1 MLRRSAL
8 ALLAVASAGPA
19 FAQTYPTKPINL
31 IVPFSAGGP
40 TDLMARIVGERM
52 AKELGQQIII
62 DNVTGAAGSI
72 AMGKLAHAAPDGYT
86 IGIGHLG
93 TNVVNGL
100 IYKNLNYDLL
110 DDLVPIAL
118 LPSNPL
124 LVVTSNQVPAKDLK
138 ELVAYLKANA
148 DKISGGTA
156 GMGSGSHIGALA
168 FFAVT
173 GTNYQLVPYRG
184 TGPAVQ
190 DLIANQIQ
198 IMIDQSSNSLPH
210 VRAGKLKVYAVAAK
224 ERTAAAPDIPT
235 TAEAGFPG
243 IEVAIWHGLWAPKGT
258 PTEII
263 AKLNVAAVA
272 ALKDPEIR
280 RKLEDLGQDIPTP
293 EQMQPA
299 AFDAYQRAEFAKW
312 KPIIEKANVKVEK
325 ASPVTRGRCPKGG
338 GVML

>member
-1 MLRRSAL
+1 MLRRSVI
-8 ALLAVASAGPA
+8 ALLAVGLTSPA
-19 FAQTYPTKPINL
+19 FAEAYPTKPITM
-31 IVPFSAGGP
+31 IVPFAAGGP

-52 AKELGQQIII
+52 SKELGQQIII
-62 DNVTGAAGSI
+62 DNVTGAAGTI
-72 AMGKLAHAAPDGYT
+72 AMGKLAHATPDGYT

-93 TNVVNGL
+93 TNVVNGI
-100 IYKNLNYDLL
+100 IYKNLNYNLL
-110 DDLVPIAL
+110 DDLVPIAR

-124 LVVTSNQVPAKDLK
+124 LVVTSNQVPGKDLQ

-156 GMGSGSHIGALA
+156 GMGSGSHIGVLA
-168 FFAVT
+168 FHAAT

-210 VRAGKLKVYAVAAK
+210 VRAGKLKAYAVTAK
-224 ERTAAAPDIPT
+224 ERSAAAPDIPT

-263 AKLNVAAVA
+263 GKLNAAAVA

-312 KPIIEKANVKVEK
+312 KPIIDKASVKVE
-325 ASPVTRGRCPKGG
+325 
-338 GVML
+338 

>member
-1 MLRRSAL
+1 MLRRVAL
-8 ALLAVASAGPA
+8 ALLAVAAAGPA
-19 FAQTYPTKPINL
+19 FAQAYPNKPINL
-31 IVPFSAGGP
+31 IVPFAAGGP

-52 AKELGQQIII
+52 AKELGQQFII

-72 AMGKLAHAAPDGYT
+72 AMGKLARSTPDGYT

-93 TNVVNGL
+93 TNVVNGA
-100 IYKNLNYDLL
+100 IYKNLNYDLIN
-110 DDLVPIAL
+110 DLAPIAL

-124 LVVTSNQVPAKDLK
+124 LVVTSKQVPAKDLQ

-156 GMGSGSHIGALA
+156 GMGSGSHIGVLA
-168 FFAVT
+168 FFAAT

-198 IMIDQSSNSLPH
+198 IMMDQSSNSLPH
-210 VRAGKLKVYAVAAK
+210 VRAGKLKAYAVTAK
-224 ERTAAAPDIPT
+224 QRTSAAPEIPT

-243 IEVAIWHGLWAPKGT
+243 IEVAIWHGLWAPRGT
-258 PTEII
+258 PKDII
-263 AKLNVAAVA
+263 DKLNAAA
-272 ALKDPEIR
+272 IKALQDPEIR

-293 EQMQPA
+293 EQMKSD
-299 AFDAYQRAEFAKW
+299 AFGAYQKAEFAKW
-312 KPIIEKANVKVEK
+312 KPIIDKAGIKIE
-325 ASPVTRGRCPKGG
+325 
-338 GVML
+338 

>member
-1 MLRRSAL
+1 MLRRTALTVLAAL
-8 ALLAVASAGPA
+8 AASPALAQP
-19 FAQTYPTKPINL
+19 YPNKPINL

-40 TDLMARIVGERM
+40 TDVMARIVGERM
-52 AKELGQQIII
+52 SKELGQQLVI

-72 AMGKLAHAAPDGYT
+72 AMGKLARSAPDGYT

-93 TNVVNGL
+93 TNVVNGA
-100 IYKNLNYDLL
+100 IYKNLNYDLIE
-110 DDLVPIAL
+110 DLAPIAL

-138 ELVAYLKANA
+138 ELVAYLNANA
-148 DKISGGTA
+148 DKVSGGTA

-168 FFAVT
+168 FFEVT
-173 GTNYQLVPYRG
+173 GTKYQLVPYRG

-210 VRAGKLKVYAVAAK
+210 IRAGKLKVYAVAAK
-224 ERTAAAPDIPT
+224 QRTAAAPDIPT

-243 IEVAIWHGLWAPKGT
+243 IEVTIWHGLWAPKGT
-258 PTEII
+258 PREVIDR
-263 AKLNVAAVA
+263 LNAAAVA
-272 ALKDPEIR
+272 TLKDPEVR

-293 EQMQPA
+293 AQMQPA
-299 AFDAYQRAEFAKW
+299 AFGAFQRAEFAKW
-312 KPIIEKANVKVEK
+312 KAIIDKAGVKVE
-325 ASPVTRGRCPKGG
+325 
-338 GVML
+338 

>member
-8 ALLAVASAGPA
+8 ALLATALAGPA
-19 FAQTYPTKPINL
+19 SAQAYPTKPMTL
-31 IVPFSAGGP
+31 IVPFAAGGP
-40 TDLMARIVGERM
+40 TDLMARIMGERM
-52 AKELGQQIII
+52 SKELGQQIII
-62 DNVTGAAGSI
+62 DNITGAAGTI
-72 AMGKLAHAAPDGYT
+72 AMGKLAHATPDGYT

-198 IMIDQSSNSLPH
+198 IMIDQSSNSLLH

-243 IEVAIWHGLWAPKGT
+243 IEVAIWHGLWAPKGM
-258 PTEII
+258 PAEII
-263 AKLNVAAVA
+263 AKLNAAAVA
-272 ALKDPEIR
+272 ALKDPEMR

-312 KPIIEKANVKVEK
+312 KPIIEKANVKVE
-325 ASPVTRGRCPKGG
+325 
-338 GVML
+338 

>member
-1 MLRRSAL
+1 MRRVAL
-8 ALLAVASAGPA
+8 ALLVVAAAGPA
-19 FAQTYPTKPINL
+19 FGQAYPNKPINL
-31 IVPFSAGGP
+31 IVPFAAGGP

-52 AKELGQQIII
+52 GKELGQQFII

-72 AMGKLAHAAPDGYT
+72 AMGKLARSTPDGYT

-93 TNVVNGL
+93 TNVVNGA
-100 IYKNLNYDLL
+100 IYKNLNYDLIN
-110 DDLVPIAL
+110 DLEPIAL

-198 IMIDQSSNSLPH
+198 VMIDQSSNSLPH
-210 VRAGKLKVYAVAAK
+210 VRAGKLKVYAVTARQ
-224 ERTAAAPDIPT
+224 RTAAAPDIPT

-258 PTEII
+258 SKDIVE
-263 AKLNVAAVA
+263 KLNAAA
-272 ALKDPEIR
+272 IKALQDPEIR

-293 EQMQPA
+293 EQMKSD
-299 AFDAYQRAEFAKW
+299 AFGTYQKAEFAKW
-312 KPIIEKANVKVEK
+312 KPIIDKAGVKVE
-325 ASPVTRGRCPKGG
+325 
-338 GVML
+338 

>member
-1 MLRRSAL
+1 MLRRVAL
-8 ALLAVASAGPA
+8 ALLAVAAAGPA
-19 FAQTYPTKPINL
+19 FGQAYPTKPINL
-31 IVPFSAGGP
+31 IVPFAAGGP
-40 TDLMARIVGERM
+40 TDVMARIVGERM
-52 AKELGQQIII
+52 AKELGQQFVI

-72 AMGKLAHAAPDGYT
+72 AMGKLARSAPDGYT

-93 TNVVNGL
+93 TNVVNGA
-100 IYKNLNYDLL
+100 IYKNLNYDLIN
-110 DDLVPIAL
+110 DLAPVAL

-168 FFAVT
+168 FFTVT
-173 GTNYQLVPYRG
+173 GANYQLVPYRG

-198 IMIDQSSNSLPH
+198 VMIDQSSNSLPH
-210 VRAGKLKVYAVAAK
+210 IRAGKIKVYAVTAK
-224 ERTAAAPDIPT
+224 QRTAAAPDIQT

-258 PTEII
+258 PKEVIDALYGAAKKASEKYQSEI
-263 AKLNVAAVA
+263 AASLDTLGAQPNVMGPKEYAEYI
-272 ALKDPEIR
+272 K
-280 RKLEDLGQDIPTP
+280 GQKAI
-293 EQMQPA
+293 
-299 AFDAYQRAEFAKW
+299 FAKG
-312 KPIIEKANVKVEK
+312 VKLVE
-325 ASPVTRGRCPKGG
+325 
-338 GVML
+338 

>member
-1 MLRRSAL
+1 MLRRVAL
-8 ALLAVASAGPA
+8 GLLAAAAAGPA
-19 FAQTYPTKPINL
+19 FGQAYPNKPINL
-31 IVPFSAGGP
+31 IVPFAAGGP
-40 TDLMARIVGERM
+40 TDVMARIVGERM
-52 AKELGQQIII
+52 AKELGQQMVI

-72 AMGKLAHAAPDGYT
+72 AMGKLARSAPDGYT

-93 TNVVNGL
+93 TNVVNGA
-100 IYKNLNYDLL
+100 IYKNLNYDLIN
-110 DDLVPIAL
+110 DLEPIAL

-156 GMGSGSHIGALA
+156 GLGSGSHIGALA

-198 IMIDQSSNSLPH
+198 VMIDQSSNSLPH
-210 VRAGKLKVYAVAAK
+210 IRAGKLKVYAVTAK
-224 ERTAAAPDIPT
+224 QRTAAAPDIPT

-258 PTEII
+258 PREII
-263 AKLNVAAVA
+263 DKLNAAA
-272 ALKDPEIR
+272 IKALQDPEIR
-280 RKLEDLGQDIPTP
+280 SKLENLGQDIPTP
-293 EQMQPA
+293 EQMKSD
-299 AFDAYQRAEFAKW
+299 AFGAYQKAEFAKW
-312 KPIIEKANVKVEK
+312 KPIIDKAGVKVE
-325 ASPVTRGRCPKGG
+325 
-338 GVML
+338 

>member
-1 MLRRSAL
+1 
-8 ALLAVASAGPA
+8 
-19 FAQTYPTKPINL
+19 
-31 IVPFSAGGP
+31 VPFAAGGP
-40 TDLMARIVGERM
+40 TDVMARIVGERM
-52 AKELGQQIII
+52 AKELGQQFVI

-72 AMGKLAHAAPDGYT
+72 AMGKLARATPDGYT

-93 TNVVNGL
+93 TNVVNGA
-100 IYKNLNYDLL
+100 IYKNLNYDLIN
-110 DDLVPIAL
+110 DLEPIAL

-210 VRAGKLKVYAVAAK
+210 IRAGKLKVYAVTAK
-224 ERTAAAPDIPT
+224 QRTAAAPDIPT

-258 PTEII
+258 PKDII
-263 AKLNVAAVA
+263 DKLNAAAVK
-272 ALKDPEIR
+272 ALQDPEIR
-280 RKLEDLGQDIPTP
+280 SRLENLGQDIPTP
-293 EQMQPA
+293 EQMKSG
-299 AFDAYQRAEFAKW
+299 AFGAYQKAEFAKW
-312 KPIIEKANVKVEK
+312 KPIIDKAGVKGE
-325 ASPVTRGRCPKGG
+325 
-338 GVML
+338 

>member
-8 ALLAVASAGPA
+8 ALLTVGLAGPA
-19 FAQTYPTKPINL
+19 FAQAYPTKPITM
-31 IVPFSAGGP
+31 IVPFAAGGP

-52 AKELGQQIII
+52 SKELGQQIII

-93 TNVVNGL
+93 TNVVNGI
-100 IYKNLNYDLL
+100 IYKDLNYDLL
-110 DDLVPIAL
+110 VDLVPIAR

-156 GMGSGSHIGALA
+156 GMGSGSHIGVLA
-168 FFAVT
+168 FFAAT
-173 GTNYQLVPYRG
+173 GTNYQLGPYRG

-210 VRAGKLKVYAVAAK
+210 VRAGNLKVYAVTAK

-258 PTEII
+258 PPEII
-263 AKLNVAAVA
+263 ARLNAAAVA

-312 KPIIEKANVKVEK
+312 KPIIEKANVKVE
-325 ASPVTRGRCPKGG
+325 
-338 GVML
+338 

>member
-1 MLRRSAL
+1 
-8 ALLAVASAGPA
+8 
-19 FAQTYPTKPINL
+19 
-31 IVPFSAGGP
+31 
-40 TDLMARIVGERM
+40 
-52 AKELGQQIII
+52 
-62 DNVTGAAGSI
+62 
-72 AMGKLAHAAPDGYT
+72 MGKLAHAAPDGYT

-110 DDLVPIAL
+110 DDLVPIAR

-258 PTEII
+258 PPEII
-263 AKLNVAAVA
+263 AKLNAAAVA

-280 RKLEDLGQDIPTP
+280 RKLEDLGQDIPTQ

-312 KPIIEKANVKVEK
+312 KPIIDKANVKVE
-325 ASPVTRGRCPKGG
+325 
-338 GVML
+338 

>member
-1 MLRRSAL
+1 MLRRVAL
-8 ALLAVASAGPA
+8 ALLAVAAAGPA
-19 FAQTYPTKPINL
+19 FGQAYPTKPISL
-31 IVPFSAGGP
+31 IVPFAAGGP
-40 TDLMARIVGERM
+40 TDVMARIVGERM
-52 AKELGQQIII
+52 AKELGQQFVI

-72 AMGKLAHAAPDGYT
+72 AMGKLARATPDGYT

-93 TNVVNGL
+93 TNVVNGA
-100 IYKNLNYDLL
+100 IYKNLNYDLIN
-110 DDLVPIAL
+110 DLEPIAL

-210 VRAGKLKVYAVAAK
+210 IRAGKLKVYAVTAK
-224 ERTAAAPDIPT
+224 QRTAAAPDIPT

-258 PTEII
+258 PKDII
-263 AKLNVAAVA
+263 DKLNAAAVK
-272 ALKDPEIR
+272 ALQDPEIR
-280 RKLEDLGQDIPTP
+280 SRLENLGQDIPTP
-293 EQMQPA
+293 EQMKSG
-299 AFDAYQRAEFAKW
+299 AFGAYQKAEFAKW
-312 KPIIEKANVKVEK
+312 KPIIDKAGVKVE
-325 ASPVTRGRCPKGG
+325 
-338 GVML
+338 

>member
-8 ALLAVASAGPA
+8 ALLATALAGPA
-19 FAQTYPTKPINL
+19 FAQAYPTKPITL

-52 AKELGQQIII
+52 AKELGQQIVI
-62 DNVTGAAGSI
+62 DNITGAAGSI

-110 DDLVPIAL
+110 DDLVPIAR

-258 PTEII
+258 PAEII
-263 AKLNVAAVA
+263 AKLNAAAVA

-312 KPIIEKANVKVEK
+312 KPIIDKANVKVE
-325 ASPVTRGRCPKGG
+325 
-338 GVML
+338 

>member
-1 MLRRSAL
+1 M
-8 ALLAVASAGPA
+8 G
-19 FAQTYPTKPINL
+19 
-31 IVPFSAGGP
+31 
-40 TDLMARIVGERM
+40 
-52 AKELGQQIII
+52 KELGQQIII
-62 DNVTGAAGSI
+62 DNVTGAAGTI
-72 AMGKLAHAAPDGYT
+72 AMGKLARSTPDGYT

-110 DDLVPIAL
+110 DDLVPIAR

-124 LVVTSNQVPAKDLK
+124 LVVTSNQVPGKDLK

-148 DKISGGTA
+148 DKVSGGTA
-156 GMGSGSHIGALA
+156 GLGSGSHIGVLA
-168 FFAVT
+168 FHAAT

-210 VRAGKLKVYAVAAK
+210 VRAGKLKAYAVTAK
-224 ERTAAAPDIPT
+224 ERSAAAPDIPT

-263 AKLNVAAVA
+263 GKLNAAAVA

-312 KPIIEKANVKVEK
+312 KPIIDKASVKVE
-325 ASPVTRGRCPKGG
+325 
-338 GVML
+338 

>member
-1 MLRRSAL
+1 MGGFMLRRSIL
-8 ALLAVASAGPA
+8 ALFAVASAAPA
-19 FAQTYPTKPINL
+19 LAQSYPNRPIAM
-31 IVPFSAGGP
+31 IVPFAAGGP
-40 TDLMARIVGERM
+40 TDITARIVGERM
-52 AKELGQQIII
+52 GKELGQQIII
-62 DNVTGAAGSI
+62 DNVTGAAGTI
-72 AMGKLAHAAPDGYT
+72 AMGKLAHATADGYT

-93 TNVVNGL
+93 TNVVNGI

-110 DDLVPIAL
+110 GDLVPVAR

-124 LVVTSNQVPAKDLK
+124 LVVTSNQVPAKDMK

-156 GMGSGSHIGALA
+156 GMGSASHIGFLA
-168 FFAVT
+168 FQAGT

-210 VRAGKLKVYAVAAK
+210 VRAGKIRAYAVASK
-224 ERTAAAPDIPT
+224 ERSAAAPDIPT

-243 IEVAIWHGLWAPKGT
+243 IEVTIWQGLWAPKGT
-258 PTEII
+258 PADII
-263 AKLNVAAVA
+263 AKLNAAAVA

-299 AFDAYQRAEFAKW
+299 AFDAFQRAEFAKW
-312 KPIIEKANVKVEK
+312 KPIIEKANVKIE
-325 ASPVTRGRCPKGG
+325 
-338 GVML
+338 

>member
-1 MLRRSAL
+1 
-8 ALLAVASAGPA
+8 
-19 FAQTYPTKPINL
+19 
-31 IVPFSAGGP
+31 
-40 TDLMARIVGERM
+40 MARIVGERM

-263 AKLNVAAVA
+263 AKLNAAAVA

-312 KPIIEKANVKVEK
+312 KPIIEKANVKVE
-325 ASPVTRGRCPKGG
+325 
-338 GVML
+338 

>member
-1 MLRRSAL
+1 MLRRVAL
-8 ALLAVASAGPA
+8 ALLAVAAAGPA
-19 FAQTYPTKPINL
+19 FGQAYPNKPISL
-31 IVPFSAGGP
+31 IVPFAAGGP
-40 TDLMARIVGERM
+40 TDVMARIVGERM
-52 AKELGQQIII
+52 AKELGQQFVI

-72 AMGKLAHAAPDGYT
+72 AMGKLARATPDGYT

-93 TNVVNGL
+93 TNVVNGA
-100 IYKNLNYDLL
+100 IYKNLNYDLIN
-110 DDLVPIAL
+110 DLEPIAL

-156 GMGSGSHIGALA
+156 GLGSGSHIGALA

-198 IMIDQSSNSLPH
+198 VMIDQSSNSLPH
-210 VRAGKLKVYAVAAK
+210 IRAGKLKVYAVTAK
-224 ERTAAAPDIPT
+224 QRTAAAPDIPT

-243 IEVAIWHGLWAPKGT
+243 IEVAIWHGL
-258 PTEII
+258 
-263 AKLNVAAVA
+263 
-272 ALKDPEIR
+272 
-280 RKLEDLGQDIPTP
+280 
-293 EQMQPA
+293 
-299 AFDAYQRAEFAKW
+299 
-312 KPIIEKANVKVEK
+312 
-325 ASPVTRGRCPKGG
+325 
-338 GVML
+338 

>member
-8 ALLAVASAGPA
+8 ALLATALAGPA
-19 FAQTYPTKPINL
+19 LAQAYPTKPITL
-31 IVPFSAGGP
+31 IVPFAAGGP

-62 DNVTGAAGSI
+62 DNITGAAGSI

-110 DDLVPIAL
+110 DDLVPIAR

-243 IEVAIWHGLWAPKGT
+243 IEVAIWHGLWAPRGT
-258 PTEII
+258 PPEII
-263 AKLNVAAVA
+263 AKLNAAAVA

-299 AFDAYQRAEFAKW
+299 AFDTYQRAEFAKW
-312 KPIIEKANVKVEK
+312 KPIIDKANVKVE
-325 ASPVTRGRCPKGG
+325 
-338 GVML
+338 

>member
-1 MLRRSAL
+1 MLRRVAL
-8 ALLAVASAGPA
+8 GLLAAAAAGPA
-19 FAQTYPTKPINL
+19 FGQAYPNKPINL
-31 IVPFSAGGP
+31 IVPFAAGGP
-40 TDLMARIVGERM
+40 TDVMARIVGERM
-52 AKELGQQIII
+52 AKELGQQMVI

-72 AMGKLAHAAPDGYT
+72 AMGKLARSAPDGYT

-93 TNVVNGL
+93 TNVVNGA
-100 IYKNLNYDLL
+100 IYKNLNYDLIN
-110 DDLVPIAL
+110 DLEPIAL

-148 DKISGGTA
+148 DTISGGTA
-156 GMGSGSHIGALA
+156 GLGSGSHIGALA

-198 IMIDQSSNSLPH
+198 VMIDQSSNSLPH
-210 VRAGKLKVYAVAAK
+210 IRAGKLKVYAVTAK
-224 ERTAAAPDIPT
+224 QRTAAAPDIPT

-258 PTEII
+258 PREII
-263 AKLNVAAVA
+263 DKLNAAA
-272 ALKDPEIR
+272 IKALQDPEIR
-280 RKLEDLGQDIPTP
+280 SKLENLGQDIPTP
-293 EQMQPA
+293 EQMKSD
-299 AFDAYQRAEFAKW
+299 AFGAYQKAEFAKW
-312 KPIIEKANVKVEK
+312 KPIIDKAGVKVE
-325 ASPVTRGRCPKGG
+325 
-338 GVML
+338 

>member
-19 FAQTYPTKPINL
+19 FAQAYPTKPINL

-263 AKLNVAAVA
+263 AKLNAAAVA

-312 KPIIEKANVKVEK
+312 KPIIDKASVKVE
-325 ASPVTRGRCPKGG
+325 
-338 GVML
+338 

>member
-1 MLRRSAL
+1 MRRVALALL
-8 ALLAVASAGPA
+8 ALLAVAAAGPA
-19 FAQTYPTKPINL
+19 FGQAYPTKPINL
-31 IVPFSAGGP
+31 IVPFAAGGP
-40 TDLMARIVGERM
+40 TDVMARIVGERM
-52 AKELGQQIII
+52 AKELGQQMVI

-72 AMGKLAHAAPDGYT
+72 AMGKLARSTPDGYT

-93 TNVVNGL
+93 TNVVNGA
-100 IYKNLNYDLL
+100 IYKNLNYDLIN
-110 DDLVPIAL
+110 DLEPIAL

-156 GMGSGSHIGALA
+156 GLGSGSHIGALA

-198 IMIDQSSNSLPH
+198 VMIDQSSNSLPH
-210 VRAGKLKVYAVAAK
+210 IRAGKLKVYAVTAK
-224 ERTAAAPDIPT
+224 QRTAAAPDIPT

-258 PTEII
+258 PKEIVD
-263 AKLNVAAVA
+263 KLNAAA
-272 ALKDPEIR
+272 IKTLQDPEIR
-280 RKLEDLGQDIPTP
+280 SKLENLGQDIPTP
-293 EQMQPA
+293 EQMKSD
-299 AFDAYQRAEFAKW
+299 AFGAYQKAEFAKW
-312 KPIIEKANVKVEK
+312 KPIIDKAGVKVE
-325 ASPVTRGRCPKGG
+325 
-338 GVML
+338 

>member
-19 FAQTYPTKPINL
+19 FAQAYPTKPINL

-263 AKLNVAAVA
+263 AKLNAAAVA

-312 KPIIEKANVKVEK
+312 KPIIEKANVKVE
-325 ASPVTRGRCPKGG
+325 
-338 GVML
+338 

>member
-8 ALLAVASAGPA
+8 ALLATALAGPA
-19 FAQTYPTKPINL
+19 SAQAYPTKPMTL
-31 IVPFSAGGP
+31 IVPFAAGGP
-40 TDLMARIVGERM
+40 TDLMARIMGERM
-52 AKELGQQIII
+52 SKELGQQIII
-62 DNVTGAAGSI
+62 DNITGAAGTI
-72 AMGKLAHAAPDGYT
+72 AMGKLAHATPDGYT

-243 IEVAIWHGLWAPKGT
+243 IEVAIWNGLWAPKGT

-263 AKLNVAAVA
+263 AKLNAAAVA
-272 ALKDPEIR
+272 ALKDPEMR

-312 KPIIEKANVKVEK
+312 KPIIEKANVKVE
-325 ASPVTRGRCPKGG
+325 
-338 GVML
+338 

>member
-1 MLRRSAL
+1 MLRRVAL
-8 ALLAVASAGPA
+8 ALLAVAAAGPA
-19 FAQTYPTKPINL
+19 FGQTYPNKPISL
-31 IVPFSAGGP
+31 IVPFAAGGP
-40 TDLMARIVGERM
+40 TDVMARIVGERM
-52 AKELGQQIII
+52 AKELGQQFII

-72 AMGKLAHAAPDGYT
+72 AMGKLARSTPDGYT

-93 TNVVNGL
+93 TNVVNGA
-100 IYKNLNYDLL
+100 IYKNLNYDLIN
-110 DDLVPIAL
+110 DLEPIAL

-198 IMIDQSSNSLPH
+198 VMIDQSSNSLPH
-210 VRAGKLKVYAVAAK
+210 IRAGKLKVYAVTAK
-224 ERTAAAPDIPT
+224 QRTAAAPDIPT

-258 PTEII
+258 PKDII
-263 AKLNVAAVA
+263 DKLNAAAVK
-272 ALKDPEIR
+272 ALQDPEIR
-280 RKLEDLGQDIPTP
+280 SKLENLGQDIPTP
-293 EQMQPA
+293 EQMKSD
-299 AFDAYQRAEFAKW
+299 AFGAYQKAEFAKW
-312 KPIIEKANVKVEK
+312 KPIIDKAGVKVE
-325 ASPVTRGRCPKGG
+325 
-338 GVML
+338 

>member
-8 ALLAVASAGPA
+8 ALLATALAGPA
-19 FAQTYPTKPINL
+19 LAQAYPTKPITL

-52 AKELGQQIII
+52 SKELGQQIII
-62 DNVTGAAGSI
+62 DNVTGAAGTI

-110 DDLVPIAL
+110 DDLVPIAR

-210 VRAGKLKVYAVAAK
+210 VRAGKLKVYAVTAK

-263 AKLNVAAVA
+263 AKLNEAAVA

-293 EQMQPA
+293 AQMQPA

-312 KPIIEKANVKVEK
+312 KPIIEKANVKVE
-325 ASPVTRGRCPKGG
+325 
-338 GVML
+338 